1 MLSERASR
9 TRTDSRCESIKPAVA
24 ALTALTAFMLVA
36 ALDEPT
42 PLDRAL
48 YRLAAQLADRRLELA
63 QRPLELLG
71 LPGAYIPVAH
81 LLARALRRN
90 GKRGGNE
97 VIVAA
102 WAGWLALR
110 AMRLMIHR
118 PRPPRP
124 PGRGPKRESTFPSGH
139 STGLTA
145 LSIVLAEVL
154 AREGLLTRRQAR
166 TLGIGVPL
174 AIGANRVYVREHW
187 LTDVLGGWTLG
198 ASVAAGALA
207 VVRRGPRRQTRA
219 ASRST

>member
-1 MLSERASR
+1 MKSAA
-9 TRTDSRCESIKPAVA
+9 PALA
-24 ALTALTAFMLVA
+24 ALAAFTLVA
-36 ALDEPT
+36 AVDEPT

-48 YRLAAQLADRRLELA
+48 YRLAAQLGDRRLELV
-63 QRPLELLG
+63 QRPLEIFG
-71 LPGAYIPVAH
+71 QPGAYIPAAH
-81 LLARALRRN
+81 LLARALRKN
-90 GKRGGNE
+90 GKRGGHE

-145 LSIVLAEVL
+145 LAIVVAEVL
-154 AREGLLTRRQAR
+154 AREGLLTRSQAR
-166 TLGIGVPL
+166 VLGIGVPL

-198 ASVAAGALA
+198 ASVAAVTLA
-207 VVRRGPRRQTRA
+207 VVRRRRRRQTRA
-219 ASRST
+219 ANRST